1 MQRTINVYFHV
12 LILMKYI
19 SLFDCVLK
27 VESTKG
33 NMHSLNRCDV
43 DVVLTKKNEWG
54 RRNPFDEKFSGSKLL
69 AEKYWAQSTLPLSH
83 FYLITK

>member
-27 VESTKG
+27 VESIKG

-43 DVVLTKKNEWG
+43 DVVLTKINECG

-69 AEKYWAQSTLPLSH
+69 AEKYWAQLTPPLSH
-83 FYLITK
+83 FYFITK

>member
-27 VESTKG
+27 VESIKG

-43 DVVLTKKNEWG
+43 DIVLTKINECGWG
-54 RRNPFDEKFSGSKLL
+54 NPFDGKFSNSKLFG
-69 AEKYWAQSTLPLSH
+69 KIFGPS
-83 FYLITK
+83 